1 MAKARIFA
9 DRNMQVGQV
18 SPTLFGSFIEHLGRA
33 VYTGIYEPGHPT
45 ADGDG
50 FRQDVLDLVEGLKVP
65 MVRYP
70 GGNFLSG
77 YNWMDGIGP
86 KENRP
91 VKLDLAWRTTETN
104 QFGTDEFM
112 KWCKKAGIEPMMA
125 VNLGTGTPQE
135 AANLVEYCNHPGK
148 THYAEL
154 RRTNGQDAPY
164 AVKTWCL
171 GNEMDGPWQICH
183 LTAEDYS
190 KKAQVTAQMMKQID
204 PTLKL
209 VACGSSSVEMP
220 TYPEWDRIVLDNLY
234 EDIDYI
240 SMHRYYWYTDNRN
253 DFFASYHD
261 MDRFIH
267 TIKSAIDFVKA
278 KHRSNKT
285 VNISFDEWNV
295 WYQNAQGDAAWGEAP
310 HILEDIY
317 SLKDALVFAGMMNT
331 LLNNCDRVKVACLA
345 QLVNV
350 IAPIFTEKG
359 GKAIKQATY
368 FPFEMA
374 SLYGRGTVLTGIVDC
389 GKFDSKYGQAN
400 ILSSAVV
407 DNEDGTLSAFLTN
420 YGEEAI
426 ECELELRSFGAL
438 TALDCVVLD
447 GPELEARNTLE
458 NPDAVTPRKA
468 DLPAIDGAVATA
480 KLPPLSHVMLRFG
493 YGKV

>member
-18 SPTLFGSFIEHLGRA
+18 SPTLFGSFVEHLGRA

-45 ADGDG
+45 ADENG
-50 FRQDVLDLVEGLKVP
+50 FRQDVLDLIHALDVP

-86 KENRP
+86 KEDRP
-91 VKLDLAWRTTETN
+91 TRLDLAWRTTETN

-112 KWCKKAGIEPMMA
+112 TWCKKASIEPMMA
-125 VNLGTGTPQE
+125 VNLGTGTPLE
-135 AANLVEYCNHPGK
+135 AANLVEYCNYGGK
-148 THYAEL
+148 SHYADL
-154 RRTNGQDAPY
+154 RRKNGHETPY
-164 AVKTWCL
+164 AVQTWCL
-171 GNEMDGPWQICH
+171 GNEMDGPWQVCH
-183 LTAEDYS
+183 MNAEDYS

-240 SMHRYYWYTDNRN
+240 SMHRYYWYTDNLN

-267 TIKSAIDFVKA
+267 TIKSAIDYVKA
-278 KHRSNKT
+278 KHRSDKT

-295 WYQNAQGDAAWGEAP
+295 WYQNAQGSAEWAEAP
-310 HILEDIY
+310 RILEDIY

-350 IAPIFTEKG
+350 IAPIFTAPG
-359 GKAIKQATY
+359 GNVIRQTIF

-374 SLYGRGTVLTGIVDC
+374 SRFGRGTVLSGIVDC
-389 GKFDSKYGQAN
+389 GTFDSKYGQAKL
-400 ILSSAVV
+400 LSSAIV

-420 YGEEAI
+420 YAQESMD
-426 ECELELRSFGAL
+426 CELELRSFGNLQA
-438 TALDCVVLD
+438 TACVILD
-447 GPELEARNTLE
+447 GPDLEARNTIE
-458 NPDAVTPRKA
+458 SPDTVTPSNGT
-468 DLPAIDGAVATA
+468 LPIVNNGIVSAI
-480 KLPPLSHVMLRFG
+480 LPPLSHVMLRFR
-493 YGKV
+493 YEKN